1 MSFGVT
7 APGAEEDRRR
17 PAACL
22 RLLLGPALAVISLL
36 FAGGAPAQSSG
47 AFASGQLAI
56 QGTRLSIAPGD
67 ESQILDVAES
77 ARVRTCFAGVCGS
90 MAAGD
95 PRVNGLLVKAE
106 LSGPELQ
113 APATYTATP
122 GGAFLLPGVQ
132 TEGTYLLSNI
142 RLVRAAVPPGAT
154 EEVLG
159 QATPA
164 VVTLEVR
171 RILAT
176 TATVRQL
183 TLAELQARGIQ
194 ITQQNYDA
202 YSFAVGFAFQGGNV
216 TIDFPVLF
224 QDGGQVDL
232 LSKPEVKLDDLSEEL
247 AAAVRRW
254 QPPHIVPFKLEVGGS
269 EGLVT
274 SEEIEEL
281 PPETRLFGVIVLPGN
296 VSFLHKFFD
305 AQLLVANGA
314 PAGSG
319 AVLSNVTSTIRL
331 PAAVPRELL
340 RLAGTTPAVAPG
352 QAVPVLGLTGETH
365 LGPGEQ
371 GVASFTL
378 EGVAAGTHVVTMEVA
393 ADLER
398 PGRDT
403 LPLSGKLR
411 AAIEVVDARF
421 NLAFNHPDVVR
432 EDEAYTL
439 FVTVTNV
446 SARDWENA
454 ITLALDADRA
464 TGAVKADPGDS
475 FQRRIETLGPGE
487 GATVE
492 FRLVA
497 KVTGRCVATAFQS
510 SDAVQGVIRLRAGV
524 GEHGI
529 PLSPSSLVLPRFT
542 ELLPEPLVAANVPLL
557 GLAYSLAVAPPGAI
571 PTDLPRLVKSDVAR
585 RAVDLAEAGQRLFLG
600 EERLPSLEALLLDQ
614 LGNRHDL
621 PEFDQ
626 LRRTLE
632 KGRGSA
638 EGIASFLRQ
647 EQEAR
652 SLAASALLE
661 HLAGTM
667 SYARPYVAAT
677 LESAGPGTAP
687 TLEVRKLNGVTGVTY
702 LAYSAGDPRALR
714 SLAFGETYD
723 VLDRPG
729 GARAPLA
736 VVGRLSGEA
745 GYALV
750 VHGPISGSAMPV
762 TLSFVAPAPSGDGF
776 VRVSFPPFAVPP
788 REAWAVD
795 VVRAETDGR
804 PLEYS
809 LYHLATGIPV
819 PGAPSADVL
828 DVERPPFRL
837 IGARQDFVLDPYGSG
852 VWYLFNRPPAK
863 TAAETASHY
872 EVETRFR
879 GLDTTSSGTVHE
891 RTTVFS
897 AASALVQP
905 SSERVVAVR
914 FAQPISAITA
924 VHEGQPVISHE
935 HRVDMSGLRD
945 GWGDALGGPVPAIEV
960 EPNHVGGLVEGRVL
974 RGTGEAVAG
983 AVVRLI
989 RDRVVEMNGGVD
1001 ARVFHDLV
1009 AERVTDASGEFF
1021 FPFIEEPV
1029 LGVPRPPEK
1038 GVVQSG
1044 FRIQAVAAAGTDPG
1058 SPEEGEEVTST
1069 IRLQSRLARVNIA
1082 MLGRGTI
1089 TGRVF
1094 YEDSAPVPAAAVT
1107 AASTLFPEVRSTEA
1121 NVDGT
1126 FRLEAMP
1133 VGPITITARD
1143 ATGRSSYAT
1152 VGLAAP
1158 GATADV
1164 TLRIQRTET
1173 PRTGTVSG
1181 RVFIRRESSEGP
1193 VTEPASGASVAVYS
1207 AGAPFGQST
1216 TGPGGAFLFEGIPAG
1231 RVTVQ
1236 AADFSVS
1243 RTPAIVDTDLAP
1255 DATANVVLT
1264 LAAARPRSVSGQ
1276 VLYRDPLAQVDV
1288 PVAGATVFVEGPGN
1302 YALTDETG
1310 IYRIDGVPAQGVGEP
1325 PYRVHAIDFVRKLEG
1340 TTAVSVTEASPDP
1353 VVAGTIQLRGTAV
1366 GAIDGVVLDPLGL
1379 PAAGVKVTLLPIGE
1393 TTSGADGTFAFE
1405 EVPARAYTVSAHK
1418 GDGLQTGAI
1427 GWIGAAGTEVLFGGH
1442 RAFATVRLRGAGTVH
1457 VKTRTANGP
1466 VRTPVF
1472 YKPTWFSPQ
1481 ELTIR
1486 QKASAIETTTDDNGS
1501 LTLVVP
1507 VGDLSVSGVSPFYGA
1522 ASYRGAIDFAGQ
1534 VKEVDLVFQPL
1545 STVAGTVVDV
1555 DGVTPVA
1562 GVTIELRAH
1571 ELPPQTMQTGSLGE
1585 FEFALV
1591 PTGPLA
1597 LTASG
1602 FVGTIERTG
1611 RTYAAITGPGQS
1623 LDVVVR
1629 LKAKGTVRGR
1639 VVEETA
1645 PGVRSPVAGAQVA
1658 LQENDFPFRRLPAAP
1673 GYFTA
1678 DAIGRFA
1685 VSDVM
1690 AGRFTVVARHP
1701 GQVTRQ
1707 GRLVGALNAD
1717 FEVVEAGDV
1726 VLSGQVGDLTVLVRD
1741 AQTGSPVPDAQVTLS
1756 NGEATVAGADGRA
1769 QFVALPL
1776 GTWSVYAF
1784 HAPTGSG
1791 GRLADIHLDAA
1802 GQSLE
1807 VVVVLDQKG
1816 RVSGTLFDDEARTTP
1831 IGGGTVRLEGTVNG
1845 RLWGARVTALAT
1857 TSREDGSLGKFA
1869 FDGLPVATYSLT
1881 AAVEGSD
1888 RRAEGTA
1895 TLTPTAPEPEIVL
1908 ILDAVREV
1916 YARVYQK
1923 EQARG
1928 LVEVNPDPAQGDGV
1942 FAVSYGRHWNVYT
1955 GEPIPIASRLLPD
1968 RPFPNHHFRFTNVLA
1983 AKSFWIRAEESSG
1996 ERRRVLVTSASL
2008 ASGSLGS
2015 GTEADPYKVVLKAR
2029 GVVRVTVRDA
2039 GGAVVAGAT
2048 VRLHAANGTWESATD
2063 SGGRA
2068 AFSAVEEGTVSVS
2081 ASIPGSPFG
2090 ASASRVLEWDDQVLD
2105 VDLALSPVVSAHG
2118 VVYEA
2123 PEDDSWDGDPSRL
2136 QPAEGVSVRIQP
2148 SAGDAQQL
2156 ITGADGTFRFSGL
2169 APGGYTIAAQS
2180 LDGSRIARAS
2190 GTLGSEHGT
2199 DYLIPPLILDAS
2211 RPRIVT
2217 LSPPNGASS
2226 VSRTAP
2232 VEILFSER
2240 LHSSVVP
2247 SGPSSAY
2254 FHLTF
2259 GPSTAAGAWS
2269 SFIDEQGRQVVRFT
2283 PAPRYENST
2292 TYSLRIEGGPSGVRD
2307 LEGRPLTDS
2316 GDIGASFTTSDTDG
2330 PRVVG
2335 TVPSLA
2341 RPVDPETPIRIDFGE
2356 VLVLSSAQLQASI
2369 LFEWKSTG
2377 GAWAVHPVTVS
2388 LTRGGYSILVDQ
2400 PAGVTFTDDSL
2411 RRRLTVSGLTDASGN
2426 AMPAWMGEYR
2436 IYDENP
2442 PVLSIGLPPNAPT
2455 GDLSASASY
2464 TLSPSFTAPD
2474 DVTPENPFGD
2484 VDRVEYTFGSALD
2497 PTQPASSPGAV
2508 LTTAP
2513 FALGFVASY
2522 VGDGANPR
2530 PFPVWVKAFDTSGNP
2545 SEQLRLDMRVLPN
2558 TPPDVSGVTV
2568 SATAPVA
2575 GITYAGSTLSATAGG
2590 LADGDDA
2597 RLTVSAE
2604 LRRGTADSSELVS
2617 SAPARSVDRPAEGW
2631 GALPPQ
2637 AFSFTIPI
2645 VEPEGTALFVRV
2657 RAVDSKGAAGAADAA
2672 FVVAD
2677 DAADPVVTDLVA
2689 RRPNGDAATSFVI
2702 GETFVLEVTVHDSET
2717 GVKGLV
2723 VATSGGFLPP
2733 TLAATRVGTTDLFR
2747 TESVTVPAT
2756 LTEPVHVV
2764 VTATAEDFGGNDDV
2778 GTLELDLAPSSDP
2791 TMPVIE
2797 WLSPFEGGLWPAS
2810 YVSVDPGKAGVDLLL
2825 RLRVTDRDLDGSGN
2839 EVPGSIASVRF
2850 RGPADA
2856 SGTLSSDWTVA
2867 AALPGAMAGE
2877 WIYEGVWRVPNGVVP
2892 GTALSFTAEA
2902 VDAGANKA
2910 TKTVTL
2916 QTVAARYVYEAATTS
2931 VGSGSEIPAPAGDEA
2946 LPIFLLDGTT
2956 LSLYPKNAGGPRSY
2970 ASLHLYSGGTLSAGA
2985 GSPVS
2990 VRRTTLTS
2998 PEVTSYE
3005 SLVSYYPLEL
3015 SIGETLGVA
3024 HGAAIDV
3031 TGRGLLGGD
3040 ATHSPVA
3047 LPGERASLAGA
3058 GGSHGGMGQLHPPF
3072 AEWPSHLGDPGSV
3085 YGSIR
3090 NPLHPGGGGGRN
3102 GGTGGGVLRISA
3114 PDATVQLFGDLV
3126 ADGNL
3131 PPRSAPAGA
3140 AGGSVR
3146 LVANRLQG
3154 RGSVRANGSSVPHGT
3169 YGPGGGGGRVS
3180 VSWTEPPTPSITVV
3194 ASGAVSAFPQGD
3206 PSGPAALAG
3215 AGTVFLERTDSAGSP
3230 VDRGLLRI
3238 SNPVSDDPA
3247 GLTPL
3252 PGFGA
3257 FAVTDLDVASRTITI
3272 RAPSALGSIEG
3283 DLVHLAVRS
3292 AASGSETSLIVPVS
3306 TQTRTAGSA
3315 GSSDQE
3321 FALTVEATE
3330 AELAPVATALSA
3342 GDTVTAR
3349 ARLAFAAFEAR
3360 GAARVVV
3367 DSELEIMGTVDDR
3380 ASLALD
3386 GSARVLLGGESPSIT
3401 FDGTTPATGSNVV
3414 PNATI
3419 EISYKAIDSLGISR
3433 LEETW
3438 FTAETTTV
3446 RASGEAL
3453 AAPPEGTLIRVTVP
3467 PAQPAG
3473 PATYRVRAINRAG
3486 RATEVTAS
3494 WNVVGDT
3501 TPPVITGVYL
3511 SPEHAG
3517 DSYVSGEG
3525 IFIHA
3530 FAEDDSAVASMRIDL
3545 GGASSERSGSY
3556 VDLDWLVPMVDQI
3569 TDFTLTV
3576 SAADAAGNVRKSLRT
3591 IHVSPRQNAVSP
3603 SVAIECPSS
3612 GALLPSGYASFAME
3626 ARAMDDEGVQLVSF
3640 YRESETTPYATVY
3653 APEEYQKS
3661 FVAVAP
3667 LVALPTVAQP
3677 TVVRFRAR
3685 GMDFAGNVSAEVST
3699 DVSVV
3704 PAVELLASGVNDW
3717 PALTGETVYLAS
3729 GSLVLD
3735 EPRTFGGLIV
3745 LRGASITHPPG
3756 GTHRLDLTVSGPLFI
3771 ECGGSIDVTGKG
3783 YSAGMTY
3790 GGPQDAV
3797 HGPSSHIGQGPAAAA
3812 SSTFGSVER
3821 PLEAGAGGSG
3831 GTVGGGGVVRLR
3843 AGMLSF
3849 GGPTASIQAK
3859 GASEYSYAGGGGG
3872 SIWITAASMVGDGLL
3887 DASGG
3892 DGGQYNYY
3900 GGTRYQPGGGGGALR
3915 IDHSSTAGAAL
3926 ARARARGG
3934 AGEGYS
3940 EYGGSGTVLLVGPT
3954 ATFGALHVVSAAY
3967 ASPWA
3972 NRTVLPTLG
3981 SGTAEP
3987 QTAGATLVTGRSEAI
4002 PAYFAGHWVEVR
4014 RGENLLGTWRIGAIS
4029 DRTVTLEANG
4039 SEVIELRGGDLW
4051 QGVYRFDSVEIGGKA
4066 MLESVDPIRTPI
4078 TELSGPTEDGK
4089 YLELPESLRG
4099 VAVTVIGNVST
4110 PGIEA
4115 TDLTLIAGARLT
4127 HPAST
4132 GTQARGLELQV
4143 TGTLTIEA
4151 GASIDV
4157 TSRGYPGFT
4166 TYPGASTM
4174 IVKGGGSHIGLGEF
4188 SGSVPPG
4195 LTYGSVG
4202 RPREAGS
4209 GAWGMYRSGGGVVR
4223 IRAGEIV
4230 FEGTSSSILA
4240 DGESFGCYPYD
4251 SVGGAGGSIWITTS
4265 AITGD
4270 GTIHAAGGTGCLDG
4284 GGGAVSIEYVSA
4296 TGTALT
4302 RVGRNESRSG
4312 TVVLK
4317 GPGDTL
4323 GHLRVEGWG
4332 AGAAVLPALGG
4343 GIAKEGTIGAT
4354 LVTDRTLSIPAYF
4367 VGHWVEILREGSL
4380 LGSWRIESVTDT
4392 TVMLEPNGTET
4403 IDLVSGDHWQGVYRF
4418 DSVMAPSGRRLM
4430 SADPIRDRLPTID
4443 VSAPLAGASFASG
4456 AAIPVRFAAT
4466 DDWGVAK
4473 VILTLGDNVV
4483 EVPGPS
4489 ATSGSI
4495 EAPWV
4500 AAGTSMSLDVAVV
4513 DLAGQRVSTSI
4524 PLAVLPTTPLTASI
4538 SSPEPDRNL
4547 WGGTTP
4553 TVTIHV
4559 PDARPIRRI
4568 TLTLGADQTTHEA
4581 LTGPSMS
4588 VSLPIAPVGADEART
4603 LIARV
4608 EDEFGG
4614 EATASVPVF
4623 VLADTGPRVVA
4634 FVDEESPV
4642 SAGTWIG
4649 VRFVGSFRNPVGAQM
4664 RVTVSGA
4671 VTHEELWE
4679 APTLSGTDWEDWFGF
4694 QIPDDARGPMR
4705 IVMTAID
4712 GAGRVASTDPIE
4724 LEVTSSF
4731 SIAVVGSGVVAPGG
4745 TLELALSASGWN
4757 LPDSVDLAIQGAFDW
4772 ARPVE
4777 LGESYGESD
4786 TVSRTIRIPVPR
4798 NALGDGAAAF
4808 VAHMD
4813 GGEGGYSRGALAAKL
4828 DEGMAT
4834 SNTVTFSVVDDI
4846 DPVVARVRSSRWGLV
4861 SGAEAS
4867 FRADVFDNGTVQV
4880 VRFLVDGV
4888 LIATISEPTETSTY
4902 ESGPHLL
4909 PSAADERNVVVRVEA
4924 TDLAGR
4930 TSSAERTFVVAPAG
4944 TPLVRFRAPTSGA
4957 MAVAG
4962 QTLPLVTELRHPR
4975 PITQVAFYRDDE
4987 ATPFATRSGEELAAE
5002 FLVPPDATPGSEI
5015 KLWVEAT
5022 DDLGAVGEAS
5032 AAVRVVVGTLL
5043 TDGTILDADDASH
5056 EDEAIVVQGRV
5067 EVRGEHQFARL
5078 VVLPGAVLTHAA
5090 TAGETVERLDLEV
5103 TGDVYVSPTATI
5115 DAIGLGFEGGLQGSN
5130 PSPEGRTLPGRQ
5142 GAQAGF
5148 GGSHAGMG
5156 EVGDEGVSA
5165 EAFGTCRAPD
5175 LPGGGGGAAPNGDPG
5190 GPGGGVIRLRVGG
5203 RLIVDGAIDASGA
5216 SGEGGAAGAGGSVH
5230 LEAISIGGSGWVHAT
5245 GGDPGALVGRGGSAG
5260 GGRIAVLG
5268 SLEDAAPELSSASGP
5283 AWYASGGAGTLFL
5296 RSPEDLHGHLV
5307 VDAGASSRVG
5317 WTYLA
5322 EVGWRWGNLAGEDD
5336 LVVTIDPFPVD
5347 VDLVGTSIEI
5357 TRDDALVGRF
5367 RIEESRPQ
5375 EGSVTLDE
5383 SAARLLP
5390 SWGFDLRGVQVFDTV
5405 NVEGRARLEVPEVL
5419 EGVVRVGPAA
5429 RMWTD
5434 DEEHCPED
5442 SSPALWAATGSGQG
5456 YPGGN
5461 VEIDV
5466 ESDDSNYCS
5475 SGGAPGQVVQYSVWV
5490 DGVEGSLL
5498 EVPIEGAPGQD
5509 ARQLTYVLPASLP
5522 FGEYLLVVEVRDQTN
5537 QKTATAFRIRVSE
5550 EPGLVERLPAGSG
5563 QRSHPLSLRPS
5574 KRFARPA
5581 REGAGPVRVRTT
5593 GRGPQEPH

>member
-1 MSFGVT
+1 MLLS
-7 APGAEEDRRR
+7 
-17 PAACL
+17 AAFSVL
-22 RLLLGPALAVISLL
+22 SLL
-36 FAGGAPAQSSG
+36 VAGGAPAQSSG

-67 ESQILDVAES
+67 EAQILDVAES
-77 ARVRTCFAGVCGS
+77 VRVRTCFAGVCGS
-90 MAAGD
+90 MAPGD
-95 PRVNGLLVKAE
+95 SRVNGLLVKAE

-142 RLVRAAVPPGAT
+142 RLVRAAVQAGAT

-194 ITQQNYDA
+194 ITQQNFDA
-202 YSFAVGFAFQGGNV
+202 YSFAVGFAFQGGIV

-232 LSKPEVKLDDLSEEL
+232 LAKPDVRLDDLSEEL
-247 AAAVRRW
+247 AAEVRRW
-254 QPPHIVPFKLEVGGS
+254 QPPHIVPFRLEVGGS
-269 EGLVT
+269 QGPVT
-274 SEEIEEL
+274 KEELEDL
-281 PPETRLFGVIVLPGN
+281 PPETKLYGVIVLPGN

-393 ADLER
+393 ANLER
-398 PGRDT
+398 PGRDI

-492 FRLVA
+492 FRLIA
-497 KVTGRCVATAFQS
+497 KVTGRCVATAFQAS
-510 SDAVQGVIRLRAGV
+510 NAVQGVIRLRAGV

-571 PTDLPRLVKSDVAR
+571 PTDLPRLVKSDVER

-614 LGNRHDL
+614 LGNRHVL

-632 KGRGSA
+632 KGRTSA
-638 EGIASFLRQ
+638 EGLASFLRQ
-647 EQEAR
+647 EQEVR
-652 SLAASALLE
+652 SLAASELLG
-661 HLAGTM
+661 HFAGTM
-667 SYARPYVAAT
+667 SYARPYLAAT

-702 LAYSAGDPRALR
+702 LAYAAGDPRALR
-714 SLAFGETYD
+714 SLSFGETYD

-729 GARAPLA
+729 GPRAPLA
-736 VVGRLSGEA
+736 VVGRLSAEA
-745 GYALV
+745 GYSIV
-750 VHGPISGSAMPV
+750 VHGAASGTTMPV

-788 REAWAVD
+788 RDAWAVD
-795 VVRAETDGR
+795 VVRAEADGR

-809 LYHLATGIPV
+809 LYHLATGTPVSGV
-819 PGAPSADVL
+819 PGADVL

-837 IGARQDFVLDPYGSG
+837 VGARQDFVLDPYGSG
-852 VWYLFNRPPAK
+852 VWYLFNRPPAR
-863 TAAETASHY
+863 TDAETESHY
-872 EVETRFR
+872 EVQTDFR
-879 GLDTTSSGTVHE
+879 GLDTTSSGTILE

-897 AASALVQP
+897 AASAVLQP
-905 SSERVVAVR
+905 SSERVVSVR
-914 FAQPISAITA
+914 FAQPVSAITSA
-924 VHEGQPVISHE
+924 HEGQPVISHE
-935 HRVDMSGLRD
+935 HRVDLSGLRD

-989 RDRVVEMNGGVD
+989 RDRVVAMSGGVD
-1001 ARVFHDLV
+1001 AKVCHDLV

-1021 FPFIEEPV
+1021 FPFIEEPI

-1044 FRIQAVAAAGTDPG
+1044 FRIQAVAAAGPDPG

-1089 TGRVF
+1089 TGRIL

-1164 TLRIQRTET
+1164 TLRIQRAET

-1181 RVFIRRESSEGP
+1181 RVFVRRESPEGP
-1193 VTEPASGASVAVYS
+1193 VTELASGASVAVYS

-1231 RVTVQ
+1231 HVTVQ

-1264 LAAARPRSVSGQ
+1264 LAAASPRSVSGQ

-1310 IYRIDGVPAQGVGEP
+1310 TYRIDGVPAQGIGEP

-1353 VVAGTIQLRGTAV
+1353 VVAATIQLRGTAV

-1393 TTSGADGTFAFE
+1393 TTSSADGTFSFE
-1405 EVPARAYTVSAHK
+1405 GVPARPYTVSAHK
-1418 GDGLQTGAI
+1418 GDGLEAGAI

-1472 YKPTWFSPQ
+1472 YRPTWFSPQ

-1534 VKEVDLVFQPL
+1534 VKEVDLLFQPL
-1545 STVAGTVVDV
+1545 STVTGTVVDV

-1611 RTYAAITGPGQS
+1611 RTYAAVTGPGQS

-1673 GYFTA
+1673 GYFAA
-1678 DAIGRFA
+1678 DATGRFA

-1869 FDGLPVATYSLT
+1869 FDGLPVANYSLT
-1881 AAVEGSD
+1881 AAIEGSD

-1916 YARVYQK
+1916 YARAYQK

-1968 RPFPNHHFRFTNVLA
+1968 RPFPNHHFRFANVLA

-1996 ERRRVLVTSASL
+1996 EHRRVLVTSASL
-2008 ASGSLGS
+2008 ASGSFGS

-2029 GVVRVTVRDA
+2029 GIVRATVRDA
-2039 GGAVVAGAT
+2039 GGAAVAGAT

-2063 SGGRA
+2063 SAGRA

-2105 VDLALSPVVSAHG
+2105 IDLTLSPVVSAHG

-2123 PEDDSWDGDPSRL
+2123 PEDDSWDGDPSTL

-2148 SAGDAQQL
+2148 SAGDAQLL
-2156 ITGADGTFRFSGL
+2156 ITGADGAFRFSGL

-2232 VEILFSER
+2232 VEILFSEP
-2240 LHSSVVP
+2240 LHPSVLP
-2247 SGPSSAY
+2247 SGPTSY
-2254 FHLTF
+2254 FFHLTF

-2307 LEGRPLTDS
+2307 REGRPLTDS

-2335 TVPSLA
+2335 TVPLLA
-2341 RPVDPETPIRIDFGE
+2341 RPVDPESPIRIDFGE
-2356 VLVLSSAQLQASI
+2356 VLVLTPAQLQASI

-2400 PAGVTFTDDSL
+2400 PSGVTFTDDSL

-2426 AMPAWMGEYR
+2426 PMPAWIGEYR

-2442 PVLSIGLPPNAPT
+2442 PVLTIGLPPNAPT

-2484 VDRVEYTFGSALD
+2484 VDRVEYTFGSSLD

-2513 FALGFVASY
+2513 FAFGFVASY
-2522 VGDGANPR
+2522 VGDGETPR

-2558 TPPDVSGVTV
+2558 TPPVVSEVTV

-2631 GALPPQ
+2631 GALPAQ
-2637 AFSFTIPI
+2637 VFSLVLPI
-2645 VEPEGTALFVRV
+2645 TEPEGTAFFVRV
-2657 RAVDSKGAAGAADAA
+2657 RAVDSKGVAGTADAA
-2672 FVVAD
+2672 FAVAD
-2677 DAADPVVTDLVA
+2677 DAIDPAVSGLVA
-2689 RRPNGDAATSFVI
+2689 RRPDGDAATSFVI

-2723 VATSGGFLPP
+2723 VTTSGGTLPP
-2733 TLAATRVGTTDLFR
+2733 TLVATRVGTTDLFR

-2839 EVPGSIASVRF
+2839 EVPGSVANVRF
-2850 RGPADA
+2850 RGPVDA

-2892 GTALSFTAEA
+2892 GTALSFEAEA
-2902 VDAGANKA
+2902 VDAGANQT

-2916 QTVAARYVYEAATTS
+2916 QAVAARYVYEAATTS

-2956 LSLYPKNAGGPRSY
+2956 LSLYPKNGGGPRSY

-3005 SLVSYYPLEL
+3005 SLVPYYPLEL

-3058 GGSHGGMGQLHPPF
+3058 GGSHGGMGRPPQG
-3072 AEWPSHLGDPGSV
+3072 EWLARLGDPGSV
-3085 YGSIR
+3085 YGNVR
-3090 NPLHPGGGGGRN
+3090 EPRLPGGGGGN
-3102 GGTGGGVLRISA
+3102 WGATGGGVVRIEA
-3114 PDATVQLFGDLV
+3114 PSATVRLHGDLL
-3126 ADGNL
+3126 ADGG
-3131 PPRSAPAGA
+3131 PVPGGGSVGA
-3140 AGGSVR
+3140 AGGSIR
-3146 LVANRLQG
+3146 LRAGRLEG
-3154 RGSVRANGSSVPHGT
+3154 RGEARASGSFVAAGIYRPSGS
-3169 YGPGGGGGRVS
+3169 GGRVS
-3180 VSWTEPPTPSITVV
+3180 LSWVEPTIAGVAARADGATSLVSSGSGSPGIPP
-3194 ASGAVSAFPQGD
+3194 
-3206 PSGPAALAG
+3206 LAG
-3215 AGTVFLERTDSAGSP
+3215 AGTVFLERIDATRLP
-3230 VDRGLLRI
+3230 LDRGTLRI
-3238 SNPVSDDPA
+3238 SNPASTDPPA
-3247 GLTPL
+3247 WTRL
-3252 PGFGA
+3252 PGLGN
-3257 FAVTDLDVASRTITI
+3257 AVVTGVDSASKELIVA
-3272 RAPSALGSIEG
+3272 APAAAGSIEG
-3283 DLVHLAVRS
+3283 ERIVVTIPAPAGGNPTILVLAVTAQSRS
-3292 AASGSETSLIVPVS
+3292 VGSVGAADQSFRLAVV
-3306 TQTRTAGSA
+3306 A
-3315 GSSDQE
+3315 SD
-3321 FALTVEATE
+3321 
-3330 AELAPVATALSA
+3330 AELAQVASAVSGGTAVS
-3342 GDTVTAR
+3342 AR
-3349 ARLAFAAFEAR
+3349 ARLSYAAFEAR
-3360 GAARVVV
+3360 GMARVVSS
-3367 DSELEIMGTVDDR
+3367 DELEVAGVVDDR
-3380 ASLALD
+3380 AAMTLD
-3386 GSARVLLGGESPSIT
+3386 PSARVLLGGDEPTVSFEGTSPAPGANVT
-3401 FDGTTPATGSNVV
+3401 QGT
-3414 PNATI
+3414 
-3419 EISYKAIDSLGISR
+3419 AIDVRFRVADFLGLSTI
-3433 LEETW
+3433 EETW
-3438 FTAETTTV
+3438 TGAGTTATRTFSEPL
-3446 RASGEAL
+3446 EAFSE
-3453 AAPPEGTLIRVTVP
+3453 PMPTRVTVP
-3467 PAQPAG
+3467 ASQPAG
-3473 PATYRVRAINRAG
+3473 PVTYRVRATDRAG
-3486 RATEVTAS
+3486 RATVSEAT
-3494 WNVVGDT
+3494 WNVVGDAT
-3501 TPPVITGVYL
+3501 NPVITAIEL
-3511 SPEHAG
+3511 SPVRTGDVYAAG
-3517 DSYVSGEG
+3517 DTITIRAYASDDVKLARIQVSVDGVTIE
-3525 IFIHA
+3525 
-3530 FAEDDSAVASMRIDL
+3530 SATSPATLV
-3545 GGASSERSGSY
+3545 
-3556 VDLDWLVPMVDQI
+3556 WLVPPVTTSSAFEVSVEATDLTGNRATGTRLITVMPRVD
-3569 TDFTLTV
+3569 TV
-3576 SAADAAGNVRKSLRT
+3576 PPT
-3591 IHVSPRQNAVSP
+3591 
-3603 SVAIECPSS
+3603 VAIDCPSS
-3612 GALLPSGYASFAME
+3612 GAILPSGYGNFILQSTAS
-3626 ARAMDDEGVQLVSF
+3626 DDLGVQRVEV
-3640 YRESETTPYATVY
+3640 YREGETTPFATAYATSGSVKTY
-3653 APEEYQKS
+3653 ASSTP
-3661 FVAVAP
+3661 AIT
-3667 LVALPTVAQP
+3667 LPSVSEP
-3677 TVVRFRAR
+3677 TLVRFRVRAF
-3685 GMDFAGNVSAEVST
+3685 DFGGNTSEEAATEVM
-3699 DVSVV
+3699 VV
-3704 PAVELLASGVNDW
+3704 PAVRLLAMGPNDW
-3717 PALTGETVYLAS
+3717 SALSNQVAYLDE
-3729 GSLVLD
+3729 GTLVLD
-3735 EPRTFGGLIV
+3735 QPRTLGGFLV
-3745 LRGASITHPPG
+3745 LRGASVTQASG
-3756 GTHRLDLTVSGPLFI
+3756 GSKSVDLTVAGPVYVD
-3771 ECGGSIDVTGKG
+3771 CGGSIDVSGRG
-3783 YSAGMTY
+3783 YPADATYPGATPGTNAAG
-3790 GGPQDAV
+3790 
-3797 HGPSSHIGQGPAAAA
+3797 SHLG
-3812 SSTFGSVER
+3812 
-3821 PLEAGAGGSG
+3821 
-3831 GTVGGGGVVRLR
+3831 VGGL
-3843 AGMLSF
+3843 
-3849 GGPTASIQAK
+3849 Q
-3859 GASEYSYAGGGGG
+3859 
-3872 SIWITAASMVGDGLL
+3872 
-3887 DASGG
+3887 
-3892 DGGQYNYY
+3892 
-3900 GGTRYQPGGGGGALR
+3900 GGGAL
-3915 IDHSSTAGAAL
+3915 AG
-3926 ARARARGG
+3926 
-3934 AGEGYS
+3934 
-3940 EYGGSGTVLLVGPT
+3940 
-3954 ATFGALHVVSAAY
+3954 
-3967 ASPWA
+3967 
-3972 NRTVLPTLG
+3972 
-3981 SGTAEP
+3981 
-3987 QTAGATLVTGRSEAI
+3987 
-4002 PAYFAGHWVEVR
+4002 
-4014 RGENLLGTWRIGAIS
+4014 
-4029 DRTVTLEANG
+4029 
-4039 SEVIELRGGDLW
+4039 
-4051 QGVYRFDSVEIGGKA
+4051 
-4066 MLESVDPIRTPI
+4066 
-4078 TELSGPTEDGK
+4078 
-4089 YLELPESLRG
+4089 
-4099 VAVTVIGNVST
+4099 
-4110 PGIEA
+4110 
-4115 TDLTLIAGARLT
+4115 
-4127 HPAST
+4127 
-4132 GTQARGLELQV
+4132 
-4143 TGTLTIEA
+4143 
-4151 GASIDV
+4151 
-4157 TSRGYPGFT
+4157 
-4166 TYPGASTM
+4166 
-4174 IVKGGGSHIGLGEF
+4174 
-4188 SGSVPPG
+4188 
-4195 LTYGSVG
+4195 TYGSVT
-4202 RPREAGS
+4202 RPQEAGS
-4209 GAWGMYRSGGGVVR
+4209 G
-4223 IRAGEIV
+4223 
-4230 FEGTSSSILA
+4230 
-4240 DGESFGCYPYD
+4240 
-4251 SVGGAGGSIWITTS
+4251 
-4265 AITGD
+4265 
-4270 GTIHAAGGTGCLDG
+4270 
-4284 GGGAVSIEYVSA
+4284 
-4296 TGTALT
+4296 
-4302 RVGRNESRSG
+4302 
-4312 TVVLK
+4312 
-4317 GPGDTL
+4317 
-4323 GHLRVEGWG
+4323 
-4332 AGAAVLPALGG
+4332 
-4343 GIAKEGTIGAT
+4343 
-4354 LVTDRTLSIPAYF
+4354 
-4367 VGHWVEILREGSL
+4367 
-4380 LGSWRIESVTDT
+4380 
-4392 TVMLEPNGTET
+4392 
-4403 IDLVSGDHWQGVYRF
+4403 
-4418 DSVMAPSGRRLM
+4418 
-4430 SADPIRDRLPTID
+4430 
-4443 VSAPLAGASFASG
+4443 
-4456 AAIPVRFAAT
+4456 
-4466 DDWGVAK
+4466 
-4473 VILTLGDNVV
+4473 
-4483 EVPGPS
+4483 
-4489 ATSGSI
+4489 
-4495 EAPWV
+4495 
-4500 AAGTSMSLDVAVV
+4500 
-4513 DLAGQRVSTSI
+4513 
-4524 PLAVLPTTPLTASI
+4524 
-4538 SSPEPDRNL
+4538 
-4547 WGGTTP
+4547 
-4553 TVTIHV
+4553 
-4559 PDARPIRRI
+4559 
-4568 TLTLGADQTTHEA
+4568 
-4581 LTGPSMS
+4581 
-4588 VSLPIAPVGADEART
+4588 
-4603 LIARV
+4603 
-4608 EDEFGG
+4608 
-4614 EATASVPVF
+4614 
-4623 VLADTGPRVVA
+4623 
-4634 FVDEESPV
+4634 
-4642 SAGTWIG
+4642 
-4649 VRFVGSFRNPVGAQM
+4649 
-4664 RVTVSGA
+4664 
-4671 VTHEELWE
+4671 
-4679 APTLSGTDWEDWFGF
+4679 
-4694 QIPDDARGPMR
+4694 
-4705 IVMTAID
+4705 
-4712 GAGRVASTDPIE
+4712 
-4724 LEVTSSF
+4724 
-4731 SIAVVGSGVVAPGG
+4731 
-4745 TLELALSASGWN
+4745 
-4757 LPDSVDLAIQGAFDW
+4757 
-4772 ARPVE
+4772 
-4777 LGESYGESD
+4777 
-4786 TVSRTIRIPVPR
+4786 
-4798 NALGDGAAAF
+4798 
-4808 VAHMD
+4808 
-4813 GGEGGYSRGALAAKL
+4813 
-4828 DEGMAT
+4828 
-4834 SNTVTFSVVDDI
+4834 
-4846 DPVVARVRSSRWGLV
+4846 
-4861 SGAEAS
+4861 
-4867 FRADVFDNGTVQV
+4867 
-4880 VRFLVDGV
+4880 
-4888 LIATISEPTETSTY
+4888 
-4902 ESGPHLL
+4902 
-4909 PSAADERNVVVRVEA
+4909 
-4924 TDLAGR
+4924 
-4930 TSSAERTFVVAPAG
+4930 
-4944 TPLVRFRAPTSGA
+4944 
-4957 MAVAG
+4957 
-4962 QTLPLVTELRHPR
+4962 
-4975 PITQVAFYRDDE
+4975 
-4987 ATPFATRSGEELAAE
+4987 
-5002 FLVPPDATPGSEI
+5002 
-5015 KLWVEAT
+5015 
-5022 DDLGAVGEAS
+5022 
-5032 AAVRVVVGTLL
+5032 
-5043 TDGTILDADDASH
+5043 
-5056 EDEAIVVQGRV
+5056 
-5067 EVRGEHQFARL
+5067 
-5078 VVLPGAVLTHAA
+5078 
-5090 TAGETVERLDLEV
+5090 
-5103 TGDVYVSPTATI
+5103 
-5115 DAIGLGFEGGLQGSN
+5115 
-5130 PSPEGRTLPGRQ
+5130 
-5142 GAQAGF
+5142 GF
-5148 GGSHAGMG
+5148 GSYAQ
-5156 EVGDEGVSA
+5156 
-5165 EAFGTCRAPD
+5165 
-5175 LPGGGGGAAPNGDPG
+5175 
-5190 GPGGGVIRLRVGG
+5190 PGGGVIRIEAGSVVL
-5203 RLIVDGAIDASGA
+5203 
-5216 SGEGGAAGAGGSVH
+5216 GGANAAILANGGGNHSNVGAGGSVW
-5230 LEAISIGGSGWVHAT
+5230 I
-5245 GGDPGALVGRGGSAG
+5245 
-5260 GGRIAVLG
+5260 
-5268 SLEDAAPELSSASGP
+5268 
-5283 AWYASGGAGTLFL
+5283 
-5296 RSPEDLHGHLV
+5296 
-5307 VDAGASSRVG
+5307 
-5317 WTYLA
+5317 
-5322 EVGWRWGNLAGEDD
+5322 
-5336 LVVTIDPFPVD
+5336 
-5347 VDLVGTSIEI
+5347 
-5357 TRDDALVGRF
+5357 
-5367 RIEESRPQ
+5367 
-5375 EGSVTLDE
+5375 
-5383 SAARLLP
+5383 
-5390 SWGFDLRGVQVFDTV
+5390 
-5405 NVEGRARLEVPEVL
+5405 
-5419 EGVVRVGPAA
+5419 
-5429 RMWTD
+5429 
-5434 DEEHCPED
+5434 
-5442 SSPALWAATGSGQG
+5442 
-5456 YPGGN
+5456 
-5461 VEIDV
+5461 
-5466 ESDDSNYCS
+5466 
-5475 SGGAPGQVVQYSVWV
+5475 
-5490 DGVEGSLL
+5490 
-5498 EVPIEGAPGQD
+5498 
-5509 ARQLTYVLPASLP
+5509 
-5522 FGEYLLVVEVRDQTN
+5522 
-5537 QKTATAFRIRVSE
+5537 K
-5550 EPGLVERLPAGSG
+5550 
-5563 QRSHPLSLRPS
+5563 
-5574 KRFARPA
+5574 
-5581 REGAGPVRVRTT
+5581 
-5593 GRGPQEPH
+5593 